1 MTKSEI
7 IKILKEKNP
16 NLQLKEVANVVDIF
30 FDMIKNTLKKD
41 GRVEIRGFGTFSIR
55 KRKGRLA
62 RNPRTGEKV
71 QVGERRV
78 IYFRAGKGLKDRL
91 NKSSGS

>member
-16 NLQLKEVANVVDIF
+16 QLQLKEVANVADIF
-30 FDMIKNTLKKD
+30 FNMIKDTLKKE

-55 KRKGRLA
+55 KRKPRAA

-71 QVGERRV
+71 SLGERNV
-78 IYFRAGKGLKDRL
+78 IYFRAGKALKDKV
-91 NKSSGS
+91 NESN

>member
-16 NLQLKEVANVVDIF
+16 NLQLKEVANAVDIF
-30 FDMIKNTLKKD
+30 FDMVTSTLKQD
-41 GRVEIRGFGTFSIR
+41 GRIEIRGFGTFSIR
-55 KRKGRLA
+55 KRKGRIA

-71 QVGERRV
+71 EVKERRV
-78 IYFRAGKGLKDRL
+78 VYFRAGKGLKDRL
-91 NKSSGS
+91 NKSAS

>member
-16 NLQLKEVANVVDIF
+16 NLQLKEVANAVDIF
-30 FDMIKNTLKKD
+30 FDMITSTLKQD
-41 GRVEIRGFGTFSIR
+41 GRIEIRGFGTFSIR
-55 KRKGRLA
+55 KRKGRIA

-71 QVGERRV
+71 EVKERRV
-78 IYFRAGKGLKDRL
+78 VYFRAGKGLKDRL
-91 NKSSGS
+91 NKSAS

>member
-16 NLQLKEVANVVDIF
+16 HLQLKEVANSVDIF
-30 FDMIKNTLKKD
+30 FDLIQNTLKKD

-55 KRKGRLA
+55 KRKGRMA

-71 QVGERRV
+71 EVKERRV
-78 IYFRAGKGLKDRL
+78 VYFRAGKGLKDRL
-91 NKSSGS
+91 NKTA